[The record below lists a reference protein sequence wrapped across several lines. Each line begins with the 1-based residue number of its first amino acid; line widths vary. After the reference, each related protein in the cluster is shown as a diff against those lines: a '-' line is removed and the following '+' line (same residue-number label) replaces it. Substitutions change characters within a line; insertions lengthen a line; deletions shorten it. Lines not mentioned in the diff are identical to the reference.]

1 MNKRS
6 FSRRSGDGCS
16 KTGCGSLNSARAR
29 PVVEGHPGARHRAR
43 LGASSG
49 SRSAAASLRSWTAR
63 EQQPRHFLDKQR
75 YAGGAVHHCRQG
87 SAAYRDRGRCDLRL
101 RRSATRISS
110 ACHDEPDIE
119 VLFRQEFRRDLRTDR
134 FTLEF
139 AQSAPMALQRITD
152 SGDRSLA
159 RRLNRV
165 SVADI
170 EADQCDA
177 SRFRFTLD
185 SSHTPIHSISVG
197 RQ

>member
-16 KTGCGSLNSARAR
+16 KTSCGSLNSARAR
-29 PVVEGHPGARHRAR
+29 PVGEGHPCARHRAR

-75 YAGGAVHHCRQG
+75 YAAGAVHHCRQG
-87 SAAYRDRGRCDLRL
+87 SAAFRDRGRCDLRF

-119 VLFRQEFRRDLRTDR
+119 VLFRQQFRRDLRTDC

-139 AQSAPMALQRITD
+139 AQSAPMALSAHHRCRRPFAGAPFEQSFRRGHR
-152 SGDRSLA
+152 SGPV
-159 RRLNRV
+159 RRQPTPL
-165 SVADI
+165 
-170 EADQCDA
+170 
-177 SRFRFTLD
+177 
-185 SSHTPIHSISVG
+185 HT
-197 RQ
+197 

>member
-1 MNKRS
+1 M
-6 FSRRSGDGCS
+6 
-16 KTGCGSLNSARAR
+16 
-29 PVVEGHPGARHRAR
+29 VEGHPGARHRAR

-119 VLFRQEFRRDLRTDR
+119 VLFRQQFRRDLRTDR

-139 AQSAPMALQRITD
+139 ARSFLRFIPSLVHLGERFIEPDLEIQLQLQLLLRTTIRPHGTSAHHRC
-152 SGDRSLA
+152 
-159 RRLNRV
+159 RRPF
-165 SVADI
+165 AGAPF
-170 EADQCDA
+170 E
-177 SRFRFTLD
+177 
-185 SSHTPIHSISVG
+185 
-197 RQ
+197 